1 MVKQSFF
8 ADFQYD
14 AQTTPEAHFRN
25 VLYILCKLIGLQVD
39 AEYRTSDGRVDLLIR
54 TDKYVYIIECKIDST
69 ARIALEQIRS
79 KEYALPWAVDGRE
92 KILIGLNFSTKTRRP
107 EEWVI
112 ATESDT
118 QGDTQGD
125 TQDDTQGDTQDDIQG
140 DTQYDAQRVIGEDLD
155 AWIKVQ
161 IGRNAKTTTKE
172 LAKMSGYSVATI
184 KRRIA
189 KMQDLRYVGSGY
201 SGHWEINS

>member
-1 MVKQSFF
+1 MIKELIVRDFFSFVVVTF
-8 ADFQYD
+8 
-14 AQTTPEAHFRN
+14 
-25 VLYILCKLIGLQVD
+25 
-39 AEYRTSDGRVDLLIR
+39 IR
-54 TDKYVYIIECKIDST
+54 P
-69 ARIALEQIRS
+69 S
-79 KEYALPWAVDGRE
+79 K
-92 KILIGLNFSTKTRRP
+92 
-107 EEWVI
+107 
-112 ATESDT
+112 
-118 QGDTQGD
+118 GDTQGGTQDD
-125 TQDDTQGDTQDDIQG
+125 TQDDTQGDTQD
-140 DTQYDAQRVIGEDLD
+140 DAQRVIGEDLD

>member
-1 MVKQSFF
+1 M
-8 ADFQYD
+8 
-14 AQTTPEAHFRN
+14 
-25 VLYILCKLIGLQVD
+25 
-39 AEYRTSDGRVDLLIR
+39 
-54 TDKYVYIIECKIDST
+54 YVIECKIDST

-112 ATESDT
+112 ATE
-118 QGDTQGD
+118 GDTQGD
-125 TQDDTQGDTQDDIQG
+125 TQDDTQGDTQD
-140 DTQYDAQRVIGEDLD
+140 DAQRVIGEDLD